1 LRFPQASADGSLP
14 PNHKAALDNI
24 DLKTLRILCE
34 LHTTRSVSV
43 TAANLQVTQSSIS
56 MTLAR
61 LRKHFKDTLFVRTSM
76 GMEPTPLANELITR
90 SSEALISLEAML
102 GYQDTFDPVAT
113 ERTFR
118 IAMTDIDQMV
128 MVPMLL
134 ERLGREAPSLT
145 LEVSLISGQTP
156 SLLESGKI
164 DLAVGFLPPLDVGFV
179 RQRIFSEHF
188 VCVMRKDHPRITNE
202 LTRETFLR
210 ESHAIVTRNG
220 TGHKLLDRALKA
232 NKIERRLG
240 IEISN
245 FPSISAVIERTDF
258 LAIVPS
264 RLAAHWQSSNMSIR
278 SLPLPFTAP
287 PYMVMAHWHK
297 RYMRTP
303 AMQWLRGLI
312 SGLYS

>member
-1 LRFPQASADGSLP
+1 M
-14 PNHKAALDNI
+14 DNI

-43 TAANLQVTQSSIS
+43 TAENLHVTQSSIS

-61 LRKHFKDTLFVRTSM
+61 LRKHFKDMLFVRTSM
-76 GMEPTPLANELITR
+76 GMEPTPLADELITR
-90 SSEALISLEAML
+90 SSKALICLEAIL
-102 GYQDTFDPVAT
+102 GYHDTFDPVAT
-113 ERTFR
+113 ERMFR
-118 IAMTDIDQMV
+118 IAMTDVDQMV
-128 MVPMLL
+128 MVPTLL
-134 ERLGREAPSLT
+134 GRLAREAPGVT
-145 LEVSLISGQTP
+145 LEVSLLSGQTP
-156 SLLESGKI
+156 ALLESGQI

-188 VCVMRKDHPRITNE
+188 VCVMRKDHPRITDE
-202 LTRETFLR
+202 LTRDSFLR

-220 TGHKLLDRALKA
+220 TGHKQLDRALNA
-232 NKIERRLG
+232 HRIERRLG

-258 LAIVPS
+258 LAVVPS
-264 RLAAHWQSSNMSIR
+264 RLAAHWQASNLGIR
-278 SLPLPFTAP
+278 SLPLPFAAP